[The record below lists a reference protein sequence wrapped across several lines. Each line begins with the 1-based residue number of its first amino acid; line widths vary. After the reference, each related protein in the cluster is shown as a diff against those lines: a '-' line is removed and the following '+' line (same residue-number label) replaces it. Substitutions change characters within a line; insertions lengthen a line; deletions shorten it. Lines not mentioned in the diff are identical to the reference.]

1 MLVRR
6 RDFGRTN
13 RVLWVSLPLQSPD
26 GHDQVARL
34 RCRTTRKLW
43 LPFVGRSG
51 VSSVLSILFHN
62 PHLREMVSKF
72 KDTRKMK
79 LQTIN
84 GWTDENEA
92 SSPLDELFAANSAV

>member
-1 MLVRR
+1 M
-6 RDFGRTN
+6 
-13 RVLWVSLPLQSPD
+13 
-26 GHDQVARL
+26 
-34 RCRTTRKLW
+34 
-43 LPFVGRSG
+43 
-51 VSSVLSILFHN
+51 SSVLSVLFHN

>member
-1 MLVRR
+1 
-6 RDFGRTN
+6 
-13 RVLWVSLPLQSPD
+13 
-26 GHDQVARL
+26 
-34 RCRTTRKLW
+34 
-43 LPFVGRSG
+43 

-72 KDTRKMK
+72 KDTRQMK
-79 LQTIN
+79 LQSIN